1 MPPASNNRC
10 HLDNWSMHCAHL
22 FRHFVD
28 GESGVVV
35 AGDTLSV
42 AIPSGFSLALA
53 LLKMENWVA
62 HRSKNTCPN

>member
-10 HLDNWSMHCAHL
+10 HLDNWSMHYACL

-42 AIPSGFSLALA
+42 AMPFSFGFSLALA
-53 LLKMENWVA
+53 
-62 HRSKNTCPN
+62 